1 MATVPDKA
9 RPHIPVDPHIPSDLE
24 RIWIAAGATT
34 MAATAQQQQK
44 PTEPKK

>member
-9 RPHIPVDPHIPSDLE
+9 RPNMPVDPHIPSDLE
-24 RIWIAAGATT
+24 RIWTAAALTT
-34 MAATAQQQQK
+34 TTQQQK